1 MNSEAQSRSTAKR
14 RGRLSYT
21 QREKPDQL
29 HRKGLVGQFCGE
41 LIERPDLHMFL
52 VNGEWGSGKTFFL
65 ERCAEEL
72 KTIWEPAPRVVE
84 FNAWQKSYL
93 KNPLLDLVY
102 CLTAKLG
109 EDSGK
114 ALRRIAKRAAR
125 HLAISVND
133 AVANR
138 TMGILNFRKIAKREM
153 TTWEVT
159 DNAIEELKKELRK
172 VAERDRIVVLVDE
185 LDRCEPL
192 YALQLIETARHVLA
206 VPNLQVVIAVNQQ
219 ALEQSIQHTYGSAYD
234 AERYLRRFIDS
245 ALQLPPPPAN
255 VVAGYIGTRLG
266 ESGRIPQYVHESGS
280 PIPQML
286 AIAILSPTRSIRDVD
301 VAVPLV
307 EKVLAMADDQHKLP
321 GEQRLPPLPILGAF
335 AVMLVTIRLASP
347 TAYRHLT
354 QNPTSGVQTW
364 RHLAEDLGE
373 WFHLN
378 YTEPK
383 TIEYLRTFFTYVIAL
398 GGTSAKGEVPLIPN
412 EGMGPAIDQ
421 KNIDLLVHQIS
432 ALRRAQLANGQDRG
446 QIPMGMELPIRQWA
460 TIIDR
465 ELPWTIKPSLP
476 RPYPG

>member
-1 MNSEAQSRSTAKR
+1 MRRAIVNSEAQSRPTPKR

-21 QREKPDQL
+21 QREIFDQL
-29 HRKGLVGQFCGE
+29 NRNGLVDQFCEE
-41 LIERPDLHMFL
+41 LMERPDLHVFL

-65 ERCAEEL
+65 QQCAEQL
-72 KTIWEPAPRVVE
+72 SKIWEPAPRIVE

-102 CLTAKLG
+102 CLTGKLG
-109 EDSGK
+109 RDSGK
-114 ALRRIAKRAAR
+114 PLRRIAKRAGR
-125 HLAISVND
+125 HLAVSVND

-159 DNAIEELKKELRK
+159 DNALKELKEELKEA
-172 VAERDRIVVLVDE
+172 AEKQRIVVLVDE

-206 VPNLQVVIAVNQQ
+206 VPNLQVVLAVNQK

-234 AERYLRRFIDS
+234 AERYLRRFVDS
-245 ALQLPPPPAN
+245 PKQLPPPPAN

-266 ESGRIPQYVHESGS
+266 ESGRIPEYVHDSGS
-280 PIPQML
+280 PISQML

-307 EKVLAMADDQHKLP
+307 EKVLAMADNQHKAP

-335 AVMLVTIRLASP
+335 AVMLIALRLASP
-347 TAYRHLT
+347 EAYRHLA
-354 QNPTSGVQTW
+354 QSPTSGLPAW
-364 RHLAEDLGE
+364 LRLNKDLGG
-373 WFHLN
+373 WFGLD

-383 TIEYLRTFFTYVIAL
+383 TIEYMRTLFVHVVAL
-398 GGTSAKGEVPLIPN
+398 GGTTAVGGVPSITN
-412 EGMGPAIDQ
+412 SDIGPAIDQ
-421 KNIDLLVHQIS
+421 KSIDILVREIS
-432 ALRRAQLANGQDRG
+432 ILRKTQLPEGHNRVE
-446 QIPMGMELPIRQWA
+446 IPMHMVLPIRQWA
-460 TIIDR
+460 AIIDR
-465 ELPWTIKPSLP
+465 ELPWTTKPS
-476 RPYPG
+476 